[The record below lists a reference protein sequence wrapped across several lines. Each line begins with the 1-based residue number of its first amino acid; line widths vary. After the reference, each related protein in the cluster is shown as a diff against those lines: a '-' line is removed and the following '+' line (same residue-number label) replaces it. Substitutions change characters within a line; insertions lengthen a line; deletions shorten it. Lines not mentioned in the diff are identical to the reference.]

1 MALGAEGFRSGAGLL
16 ALVAQQVAEGGELA
30 AVAAVVE
37 ALGFGPRVEDA
48 RHHGAGLRAGRRR
61 QRGHAA
67 GGRRGEVVGR
77 RVGRVGGWRC

>member
-1 MALGAEGFRSGAGLL
+1 MLHVALHGGGAGELSMALGAEGFRSGAGLL

-48 RHHGAGLRAGRRR
+48 RHHGAGLRAGRR
-61 QRGHAA
+61 
-67 GGRRGEVVGR
+67 
-77 RVGRVGGWRC
+77 